1 MSLPQIELK
10 YLVDELQKNSRE
22 LDEQKHKRTFLRIL
36 KLLLIGFFIGKGIDK
51 KVSELEMKRES
62 MVRRLKDYIYKEI
75 SGVVEEI
82 ENVKNS
88 GAYLVHADKERVISM
103 LTSVYADLAYVQTTN
118 MLRED
123 FILSN
128 RKKLEEYQKFIL
140 NYNDEFIKQRKIKC
154 SHLFNKENLSFDEE
168 QKDAV
173 IIDDKYN
180 LVIAGAGSGKTEVL
194 ITRIAY
200 LIQRKPDC
208 VLPKRILAIAYQRKA
223 KEEIKQRLQERY
235 KITDVNVTTFHKLG
249 KDILEKAGGKIKR
262 TDIIDEN
269 KKHDIIR
276 AIFEN
281 ELKSDPEYYKLF
293 LQYVKTLHDIEH
305 DESFKDEESSLAYM
319 RQRPYFSVNGT
330 RVKSRAEKEIMDF
343 FLTHKING
351 IPIAIEYEPNVD
363 IFEPDFRLVDY
374 DLYIEHWGLDE
385 KGQVPD
391 WFNQSTEEYKKAM
404 EKKKEWFAEHNKLL
418 VETFTYEYS
427 ESNLEEFVEL
437 LKNRVIARLQTG
449 HNCKFEITPMT
460 YEEVVR
466 VAWGP
471 YKNPIDDIVN
481 FVTNAKTYGLTPEK
495 IMNRLHNQRWS
506 AKQFA
511 FGILAVKIYSIYEE
525 ELHRQNKIDF
535 EDMITKAIK
544 ELVNDNNLYS
554 NIYDH
559 ILIDEYQDISAQR
572 FLLIK
577 KLLEH
582 NPRCKLFCVG
592 DDWQSIM
599 GFAGSDLSFFVNFDE
614 HFENPVVT
622 KLSTNYR
629 SIKSIVDAGAD
640 LIKNNGHNQIQK
652 LTLSTRSNIK
662 PIRVFKSPH
671 KKEFERRYY
680 EQIAEDCLDHIIEY
694 LQNGFE
700 PKDILILTRY
710 MRTRTKGAYKFV
722 PLVQKLI
729 ERARERGVEIAF
741 EQVHAENKVRLLTA
755 NKSKGLEAKVVFI
768 LNVIKGIYG
777 FPCEIEDPSIYA
789 PARENYPQQDQRQ
802 EERRLFYVAM
812 TRAKDDLVIY
822 TWEPLKSEFLQEIK
836 NHISEE
842 RLTY

>member
-1 MSLPQIELK
+1 MSLPQSEIK
-10 YLVDELQKNSRE
+10 CLVDEFQKNSQE
-22 LDEQKHKRTFLRIL
+22 LDKQKRIRTFRRIL
-36 KLLLIGFFIGKGIDK
+36 KLLLIGFLIGKGIDK
-51 KVSELEMKRES
+51 KIAELEIKLES
-62 MVRRLKDYIYKEI
+62 IIRRWKDYICKEI
-75 SGVVEEI
+75 SGVAEEV
-82 ENVKNS
+82 ENVKCS
-88 GAYLVHADKERVISM
+88 GTYLMHVDEERVISM
-103 LTSVYADLAYVQTTN
+103 LKSAYADLAYLQTTN

-140 NYNDEFIKQRKIKC
+140 NYNNEFIKQQKIKC
-154 SHLFNKENLSFDEE
+154 GHLFDKENLSFDEE

-173 IIDDKYN
+173 ITDDKYN
-180 LVIAGAGSGKTEVL
+180 LVVAGAGSGKTEVL

-200 LIQRKPDC
+200 LIQRKPDS

-223 KEEIKQRLQERY
+223 KEEIEQRLRDRY

-249 KDILEKAGGKIKR
+249 KDILEKAGRKIKR

-269 KKHDIIR
+269 KKHDIVKTT
-276 AIFEN
+276 FEN
-281 ELKSDPEYYKLF
+281 KLKSDPEYYKFF
-293 LQYVKTLHDIEH
+293 LQYVKTLHDIER
-305 DESFKDEESSLAYM
+305 DESFKDEEGSLAYM

-330 RVKSRAEKEIMDF
+330 RVNSRAEKEILDF
-343 FLTHKING
+343 FLTHKLNG
-351 IPIAIEYEPNVD
+351 TPITIEYEPNVD
-363 IFEPDFRLVDY
+363 NFRPDFRLVDY
-374 DLYIEHWGLDE
+374 DLYIEHWGLNE

-391 WFNQSTEEYKKAM
+391 WFNESTEEYEKAM

-418 VETFTYEYS
+418 VETFAYEFS
-427 ESNLEEFVEL
+427 ESNLEEFLEL
-437 LKNRVIARLQTG
+437 LKNRVIAKLQTR

-460 YEEVVR
+460 YEEIVR

-471 YKNPIDDIVN
+471 YKNPIDDVVN

-495 IMNRLHNQRWS
+495 IMERLHNERWS
-506 AKQFA
+506 PKQFA
-511 FGILAVKIYSIYEE
+511 FAILAVKIYSIYEE
-525 ELHRQNKIDF
+525 ELQRQNNIDF

-544 ELVNDNNLYS
+544 ELANDNNLYS
-554 NIYDH
+554 DVYNH

-572 FLLIK
+572 CLLIK

-582 NPRCKLFCVG
+582 NPKCKLFCVG

-599 GFAGSDLSFFVNFDE
+599 GFAGSNLSFFVNFDE
-614 HFENPVVT
+614 HFKNPVVT

-652 LTLSTRSNIK
+652 LTLSNRNSIK
-662 PIRVFKSPH
+662 PIRVLKSPH

-680 EQIAEDCLDHIIEY
+680 EQIAEDCLDRVIKY

-700 PKDILILTRY
+700 PKDMLILTRY
-710 MRTRTKGAYKFV
+710 MRTRTNGAYKFV

-755 NKSKGLEAKVVFI
+755 HKSKGLEAKVVFI

-789 PARENYPQQDQRQ
+789 PARKNYPQQDQKQ

>member
-1 MSLPQIELK
+1 MSLPKIELK
-10 YLVDELQKNSRE
+10 CLIDELQKNNQE
-22 LDEQKHKRTFLRIL
+22 LGEQKRKRTFLRIL
-36 KLLLIGFFIGKGIDK
+36 KILLIGFFIGKGIDK
-51 KVSELEMKRES
+51 KISELEMKQES
-62 MVRRLKDYIYKEI
+62 IIRRLKDFIHKEI
-75 SGVVEEI
+75 SGVAEEVENI
-82 ENVKNS
+82 KNS
-88 GAYLVHADKERVISM
+88 RTYLMHADKERVILI
-103 LTSVYADLAYVQTTN
+103 LTSVDADLAYLQTTN
-118 MLRED
+118 MIRED

-140 NYNDEFIKQRKIKC
+140 DYNNEFIKQRKIEW
-154 SHLFNKENLSFDEE
+154 SHLFDKENLSFDEE

-173 IIDDKYN
+173 ITDDKYN
-180 LVIAGAGSGKTEVL
+180 LVVAGAGSGKTEVL

-200 LIQRKPDC
+200 LIQRKPDN
-208 VLPKRILAIAYQRKA
+208 VLPKKILAIAYQRKA
-223 KEEIKQRLQERY
+223 KEEIQQRLQNHY

-249 KDILEKAGGKIKR
+249 KDILEKTGGKIR
-262 TDIIDEN
+262 HIDIIDEN
-269 KKHDIIR
+269 KKHAIIKS
-276 AIFEN
+276 IFEN
-281 ELKSDPEYYKLF
+281 KLKSDQEYYKLF
-293 LQYVKTLHDIEH
+293 LQYVKKLHDIEQ
-305 DESFKDEESSLAYM
+305 DESFKDEEGSLAYM
-319 RQRPYFSVNGT
+319 RQRPYFSVNGAN
-330 RVKSRAEKEIMDF
+330 VKSRAEKEIMDF
-343 FLTHKING
+343 FLTHKLNG
-351 IPIAIEYEPNVD
+351 MPITIEYEPNTD
-363 IFEPDFRLVDY
+363 FFEPDFRLVDY

-391 WFNQSTEEYKKAM
+391 WFTQSTEEYEKVM

-427 ESNLEEFVEL
+427 ESNLEEFAEL
-437 LKNRVIARLQTG
+437 LKNRVIAKLQAR

-460 YEEVVR
+460 YEEIVR

-495 IMNRLHNQRWS
+495 IMDRLHNQRWS
-506 AKQFA
+506 AKQLA
-511 FGILAVKIYSIYEE
+511 FGMLAVKIYSNYEE

-544 ELVNDNNLYS
+544 ELTNDNNLYS
-554 NIYDH
+554 DIYDH

-582 NPRCKLFCVG
+582 NPKCKLFCVG

-599 GFAGSDLSFFVNFDE
+599 GFAGSNLSFFVNFDE
-614 HFENPVVT
+614 YFKNPVVT

-652 LTLSTRSNIK
+652 LTLSNRNNIK

-671 KKEFERRYY
+671 KEEFERRYY
-680 EQIAEDCLDHIIEY
+680 GQIAEDCLDRIINY

-710 MRTRTKGAYKFV
+710 MRTRTNGAYKFV
-722 PLVQKLI
+722 PLVKKLI
-729 ERARERGVEIAF
+729 ERARERGIEIAF

-755 NKSKGLEAKVVFI
+755 HKSKGLEAKVVFI
-768 LNVIKGIYG
+768 LNVIKGTYG
-777 FPCEIEDPSIYA
+777 FPCEIEDPLIYA

-822 TWEPLKSEFLQEIK
+822 TWEPLKSEFIQEIN

>member
-1 MSLPQIELK
+1 MSLPQSEIK
-10 YLVDELQKNSRE
+10 CLVDEFQKNSQE
-22 LDEQKHKRTFLRIL
+22 LDKQKRIRTFRRIL
-36 KLLLIGFFIGKGIDK
+36 KLLLIGFLIGKGIDK
-51 KVSELEMKRES
+51 KIAELEIKLES
-62 MVRRLKDYIYKEI
+62 IIRRWKDYICKEI
-75 SGVVEEI
+75 SGVAEEV
-82 ENVKNS
+82 ENVKCS
-88 GAYLVHADKERVISM
+88 GTYLMHVDEERVISM
-103 LTSVYADLAYVQTTN
+103 LKSAYADLAYLQTTN

-140 NYNDEFIKQRKIKC
+140 NYNNEFIKQQKIKC
-154 SHLFNKENLSFDEE
+154 GHLFDKENLSFDEE

-173 IIDDKYN
+173 ITDDKYN
-180 LVIAGAGSGKTEVL
+180 LVVAGAGSGKTEVL

-200 LIQRKPDC
+200 LIQRKPDS

-223 KEEIKQRLQERY
+223 KEEIEQRLRDRY

-249 KDILEKAGGKIKR
+249 KDILEKAGRKIKR

-269 KKHDIIR
+269 KKHDIVKTT
-276 AIFEN
+276 FEN
-281 ELKSDPEYYKLF
+281 KLKSDPEYYKFF
-293 LQYVKTLHDIEH
+293 LQYVKTLHDIER
-305 DESFKDEESSLAYM
+305 DESFKDEEGSLAYM

-330 RVKSRAEKEIMDF
+330 RVNSRAEKEILDF
-343 FLTHKING
+343 FLTHKLNG
-351 IPIAIEYEPNVD
+351 TPITIEYEPNVD
-363 IFEPDFRLVDY
+363 NFRPDFRLVDY
-374 DLYIEHWGLDE
+374 DLYIEHWGLNE

-391 WFNQSTEEYKKAM
+391 WFNESTEEYEKAM

-418 VETFTYEYS
+418 VETFAYEFS
-427 ESNLEEFVEL
+427 ESNLEEFLEL
-437 LKNRVIARLQTG
+437 LKNRVIAKLQTR

-460 YEEVVR
+460 YEEIVR

-471 YKNPIDDIVN
+471 YKNPIDDVVN

-495 IMNRLHNQRWS
+495 IMERLHNERWS
-506 AKQFA
+506 PKQFA
-511 FGILAVKIYSIYEE
+511 FAILAVKIYSIYEE
-525 ELHRQNKIDF
+525 ELQRQNNIDF

-544 ELVNDNNLYS
+544 ELANDNNLYS
-554 NIYDH
+554 DVYNH

-572 FLLIK
+572 CLLIK

-582 NPRCKLFCVG
+582 NPKCKLFCVG

-599 GFAGSDLSFFVNFDE
+599 GFAGSNLSFFVNFDE
-614 HFENPVVT
+614 HFKNPVVT

-652 LTLSTRSNIK
+652 LTLSNRNSIK
-662 PIRVFKSPH
+662 PIRVLKSPH

-680 EQIAEDCLDHIIEY
+680 EQIAEDCLDRVIKY

-700 PKDILILTRY
+700 PKDMLILTRY
-710 MRTRTKGAYKFV
+710 MRTRTNGAYKFV

-755 NKSKGLEAKVVFI
+755 HKSKGSEAKVVFI

-789 PARENYPQQDQRQ
+789 PARKNYPQQDQKQ